1 MDVAMKKELR
11 DVAVLGVGH
20 TKFGR
25 HLDKSLM
32 DLFGEAAMQAI
43 GESNI
48 DRKSIEAIFLG
59 QHVGEIT
66 DGISNLAP
74 FASAEIGLSGIP
86 STRYEGACASSSVAF
101 REAYLLVAAGI
112 YDVVLVGG
120 TERLLAAGTPIG
132 TKALATSVDGV
143 YEGNAGLTFPGVF
156 AIASLLYSK
165 KYEIPL
171 DELRI
176 KMAHVS
182 MKNHKY
188 GSKNPLAQWYGRY
201 GDLKPED
208 VINSRMIAY
217 PLTLFDC
224 CPMTDGATACVL
236 ASSNIAE
243 KAVEKPVYVLGAGQ
257 GSAGG
262 IYRQRDI
269 TVPQA
274 RVRSSKDAF
283 RQAGVNPGDVD
294 VVELHD
300 CFTIAE
306 IIATEAMGFFEFG
319 EGADAVQ
326 KGKTSIGGEVPIN
339 PSGGLIGKGHPV
351 GATGTSQ
358 IYVLVEQLR
367 NEVEPRELQV
377 HAAETGMTD
386 TLGGDFGTVCNII
399 LGTKRRGEA

>member
-1 MDVAMKKELR
+1 MRKEFR
-11 DVAVLGVGH
+11 NVAVLGVGH
-20 TKFGR
+20 TKFGG
-25 HLDKSLM
+25 HSDKSLM

-43 GESNI
+43 KESNV

-66 DGISNLAP
+66 DGASNLAP

-86 STRYEGACASSSVAF
+86 STRFEGACASSSLAF
-101 REAYLLVAAGI
+101 REAYLLVAAGV
-112 YDVVLVGG
+112 YDTVLVGG
-120 TERLLAAGTPIG
+120 TERLLSAGTPIG

-143 YEGNAGLTFPGVF
+143 YEGNVGLTFPGVF
-156 AIASLLYSK
+156 AMAALLYSK

-208 VINSRMIAY
+208 VTNSKMVAY

-236 ASSNIAE
+236 ASADIAE
-243 KAVEKPVYVLGAGQ
+243 KAVNKPVYILGAGQ
-257 GSAGG
+257 GSAGA
-262 IYRQRDI
+262 IYRQKDI

-274 RVRSSKDAF
+274 RLKSSKEAF
-283 RQAGVNPGDVD
+283 EQAGMGPEDVD

-306 IIATEAMGFFEFG
+306 IIASEAMGFFEFG

-326 KGKTSIGGEVPIN
+326 EGKTSIGGKIPIN

-367 NEVEPRELQV
+367 NEMEPRELQV
-377 HAAETGMTD
+377 HGAEVGMTD
-386 TLGGDFGTVCNII
+386 TLGGDFGTICNMI
-399 LGTKRRGEA
+399 LSTKRKGEI

>member
-1 MDVAMKKELR
+1 MKKELR

-25 HLDKSLM
+25 HPDKSLM
-32 DLFGEAAMQAI
+32 DLFGMAAIQAI
-43 GESNI
+43 KESNI
-48 DRKSIEAIFLG
+48 DRKSIQAIFFG

-66 DGISNLAP
+66 DGVSNISP
-74 FASAEIGLSGIP
+74 FAAAEIGLPGIP

-101 REAYLLVAAGI
+101 REAYFLVATGI

-120 TERLLAAGTPIG
+120 AERLHSAGTPIG
-132 TKALATSVDGV
+132 TKGLATSVDHI

-156 AIASLLYSK
+156 GMAAILYSK

-182 MKNHKY
+182 IKNHKY
-188 GSKNPLAQWYGRY
+188 GAINPLAQWYGKY

-217 PLTLFDC
+217 PLTLLDC

-236 ASSNIAE
+236 ASADIAE
-243 KAVEKPVYVLGAGQ
+243 RVIDKPIYVLGTGQ

-269 TVPQA
+269 TVPKA
-274 RVRSSKDAF
+274 RVKSSKEAF
-283 RQAGVNPGDVD
+283 EQAGIGPEDVD
-294 VVELHD
+294 VVEIHD

-306 IIATEAMGFFEFG
+306 IIASEAMGFFEFG
-319 EGADAVQ
+319 EGAEAVE
-326 KGKTSIGGEVPIN
+326 KGKTSIGGKIPIN

-351 GATGTSQ
+351 GATGISQ
-358 IYVLVEQLR
+358 IYSIVNQLR
-367 NEVEPRELQV
+367 NKVEPRELQV
-377 HAAETGMTD
+377 HGAEVGMTD
-386 TLGGDFGTVCNII
+386 TLGGDFGTICNII
-399 LGTKRRGEA
+399 LSVKRRGEL

>member
-1 MDVAMKKELR
+1 MKKEFR
-11 DVAVLGVGH
+11 NVAVLGVGH

-32 DLFGEAAMQAI
+32 DLFGEAAIQAI
-43 GESNI
+43 RESNI
-48 DRKSIEAIFLG
+48 DRKSIQAIFLG

-86 STRYEGACASSSVAF
+86 STRYEGACASSSIAF
-101 REAYLLVAAGI
+101 REAYFLVTTGI
-112 YDVVLVGG
+112 YDTVLVSG
-120 TERLLAAGTPIG
+120 TERLLSAGTPIG
-132 TKALATSVDGV
+132 TKGLATSVDGV
-143 YEGNAGLTFPGVF
+143 YEANAGLTFPGLF
-156 AIASLLYSK
+156 AMAALLYSK
-165 KYEIPL
+165 KYKIPL
-171 DELRI
+171 DELRA

-188 GSKNPLAQWYGRY
+188 GSKNPLAQWYGKY

-217 PLTLFDC
+217 PLTLLDC

-236 ASSNIAE
+236 ASADIAE
-243 KAVEKPVYVLGAGQ
+243 RAVNKPVYVLSTGQ

-262 IYRQRDI
+262 IYRQKDI

-274 RVRSSKDAF
+274 RVKSSEEAF
-283 RQAGVNPGDVD
+283 KQAGIGPEDVD

-306 IIATEAMGFFEFG
+306 IIASEAMGFFEFG

-326 KGKTSIGGEVPIN
+326 QGKTSIGGKMPIN

-351 GATGTSQ
+351 GATGTAQ
-358 IYVLVEQLR
+358 ICALVKQLR
-367 NEVEPRELQV
+367 NEVEPTELQV
-377 HAAETGMTD
+377 HRAEVGMTD
-386 TLGGDFGTVCNII
+386 TLGGDFGTLCNII
-399 LGTKRRGEA
+399 LSTKRKEEV

>member
-1 MDVAMKKELR
+1 MKKEFR

-32 DLFGEAAMQAI
+32 DLFGEAAIQAI
-43 GESNI
+43 RESNVE
-48 DRKSIEAIFLG
+48 RKSIQAIFLG

-86 STRYEGACASSSVAF
+86 STRYEGACASSSIAF
-101 REAYLLVAAGI
+101 REAYFLVATGI
-112 YDVVLVGG
+112 YDTVLVGG
-120 TERLLAAGTPIG
+120 TERLLSAGTPIG
-132 TKALATSVDGV
+132 TKGLATSVDGV
-143 YEGNAGLTFPGVF
+143 YEANAGLTFPGLF
-156 AIASLLYSK
+156 AMAALLYSK

-171 DELRI
+171 NELRV

-182 MKNHKY
+182 MKNHRY
-188 GSKNPLAQWYGRY
+188 GSKNPLAQWHGKY

-208 VINSRMIAY
+208 VTNSRMIAY
-217 PLTLFDC
+217 PLTLLDC

-236 ASSNIAE
+236 ASADIAE
-243 KAVEKPVYVLGAGQ
+243 RAVDKPVYVLGAGQ

-262 IYRQRDI
+262 IYRQKDI

-274 RVRSSKDAF
+274 RVKSSKEAF
-283 RQAGVNPGDVD
+283 KQAGIGPEDVD

-306 IIATEAMGFFEFG
+306 IIASEAMGFFEFG

-326 KGKTSIGGEVPIN
+326 EGKTSIRGKIPIN
-339 PSGGLIGKGHPV
+339 SSGGLIGKGHPV

-358 IYVLVEQLR
+358 ICAVVKQLR
-367 NEVEPRELQV
+367 NEVEPTELQV
-377 HAAETGMTD
+377 HGAEVGMTD
-386 TLGGDFGTVCNII
+386 TLGGDFGTLCNII
-399 LGTKRRGEA
+399 LSTKRRGEV

>member
-1 MDVAMKKELR
+1 MEKKFR

-25 HLDKSLM
+25 HSDESLM

-43 GESNI
+43 RESNI
-48 DRKSIEAIFLG
+48 DRKRIQAIFLG

-66 DGISNLAP
+66 DGASNLAP

-86 STRYEGACASSSVAF
+86 STRFEGACASSSLAF
-101 REAYLLVAAGI
+101 REAYFLVAAGV

-120 TERLLAAGTPIG
+120 TERLLSAGTSIG
-132 TKALATSVDGV
+132 TKALATSVDSV
-143 YEGNAGLTFPGVF
+143 YEGNVGLTFPGVF
-156 AIASLLYSK
+156 AMAALLYSK
-165 KYEIPL
+165 KYEIPP

-176 KMAHVS
+176 KMAYVS

-217 PLTLFDC
+217 PLTLLDC

-236 ASSNIAE
+236 ASADIAE
-243 KAVEKPVYVLGAGQ
+243 KVVNKPIYVLGAGQ
-257 GSAGG
+257 ASAGA
-262 IYRQRDI
+262 IYRQKDI
-269 TVPQA
+269 TVPQS
-274 RVRSSKDAF
+274 RVKSSKEAF
-283 RQAGVNPGDVD
+283 KQAGMGPEDVD

-300 CFTIAE
+300 CFTMAE

-326 KGKTSIGGEVPIN
+326 EGKTSIGGKIPVN

-358 IYVLVEQLR
+358 IYVLAEQLR
-367 NEVEPRELQV
+367 NEMEPRELQV
-377 HAAETGMTD
+377 HGAEVGMTD
-386 TLGGDFGTVCNII
+386 TLGGDFGTLCNII
-399 LGTKRRGEA
+399 LSAKRRGEI

>member
-1 MDVAMKKELR
+1 MRKEFR
-11 DVAVLGVGH
+11 NVAVLGVGH
-20 TKFGR
+20 TKFGG
-25 HLDKSLM
+25 HSDKSLM

-43 GESNI
+43 KESNV

-66 DGISNLAP
+66 DGASNLAP

-86 STRYEGACASSSVAF
+86 STRFEGACASSSLAF
-101 REAYLLVAAGI
+101 REAYLLVAAGV
-112 YDVVLVGG
+112 YDTVLVGG
-120 TERLLAAGTPIG
+120 TERLLSAGTPIG

-143 YEGNAGLTFPGVF
+143 YEGNVGLTFPGVF
-156 AIASLLYSK
+156 AMAALLYSK

-208 VINSRMIAY
+208 VTNSKMVAY

-236 ASSNIAE
+236 ASADIAE
-243 KAVEKPVYVLGAGQ
+243 KAVNKPVYVLGAGQ
-257 GSAGG
+257 GSAGA
-262 IYRQRDI
+262 IYRQKDI

-274 RVRSSKDAF
+274 RLKSSKEAF
-283 RQAGVNPGDVD
+283 EQAGMGPEDVD

-306 IIATEAMGFFEFG
+306 IIASEAMGFFEFG

-326 KGKTSIGGEVPIN
+326 EGKTSIGGKIPIN

-367 NEVEPRELQV
+367 NEMEPRELQV
-377 HAAETGMTD
+377 HGAEVGMTD
-386 TLGGDFGTVCNII
+386 TLGGDFGTICNMI
-399 LGTKRRGEA
+399 LSTKRKGEI

>member
-1 MDVAMKKELR
+1 MKKEFR
-11 DVAVLGVGH
+11 DAAVLGVGH
-20 TKFGR
+20 TKFGG

-32 DLFGEAAMQAI
+32 DLFGEAAIQAI
-43 GESNI
+43 RESNV
-48 DRKSIEAIFLG
+48 DRKSIQAIFLG

-66 DGISNLAP
+66 DGISNLGG
-74 FASAEIGLSGIP
+74 FASAEIGLPGIP
-86 STRYEGACASSSVAF
+86 SIRYEGACASSSIAF
-101 REAYLLVAAGI
+101 REAYLLVATGV
-112 YDVVLVGG
+112 YDMVLVGG

-132 TKALATSVDGV
+132 TKGLATSVDGV

-156 AIASLLYSK
+156 AMAALLYSK

-182 MKNHKY
+182 MKNHRY
-188 GSKNPLAQWYGRY
+188 GSKNPLAQWYGKY

-208 VINSRMIAY
+208 VMDSRMIAY
-217 PLTLFDC
+217 PLTLLDC

-236 ASSNIAE
+236 ACADIAE
-243 KAVEKPVYVLGAGQ
+243 RAVDRPIYVLGAGQ

-262 IYRQRDI
+262 IYRQKDI
-269 TVPQA
+269 TVSQA
-274 RVRSSKDAF
+274 RVKSSEEAF
-283 RQAGVNPGDVD
+283 KQAGIGPEDVD

-306 IIATEAMGFFEFG
+306 IIASEAMGFFGFG
-319 EGADAVQ
+319 EGSNAVQ
-326 KGKTSIGGEVPIN
+326 EGKTSVGGKIPIN

-358 IYVLVEQLR
+358 IYAVVKQLR
-367 NEVEPRELQV
+367 NEVEPAELQV
-377 HAAETGMTD
+377 HDAEIGMTD
-386 TLGGDFGTVCNII
+386 TLGGDFGTLCNII
-399 LGTKRRGEA
+399 LSTRRKGEA

>member
-1 MDVAMKKELR
+1 MEKRFR

-25 HLDKSLM
+25 HSDKSLM

-43 GESNI
+43 RESNVA
-48 DRKSIEAIFLG
+48 RKRIQAIFLG

-66 DGISNLAP
+66 DGASNLAP

-86 STRYEGACASSSVAF
+86 STRFEGACASSSLAF
-101 REAYLLVAAGI
+101 REAYFLVAAGV
-112 YDVVLVGG
+112 YDMVLIGG
-120 TERLLAAGTPIG
+120 TERLLSAGTSIG
-132 TKALATSVDGV
+132 TKALATSVDSV
-143 YEGNAGLTFPGVF
+143 YEGNVGLTFPGVF
-156 AIASLLYSK
+156 AMAALLYSK

-217 PLTLFDC
+217 PLTLLDC

-236 ASSNIAE
+236 ASADIAE
-243 KAVEKPVYVLGAGQ
+243 KAVNKPVYVLGAGQ
-257 GSAGG
+257 GSAGA
-262 IYRQRDI
+262 IYRQKDI
-269 TVPQA
+269 TVPQS
-274 RVRSSKDAF
+274 RVKSSKEAF
-283 RQAGVNPGDVD
+283 KQAGIGPEDVD

-300 CFTIAE
+300 CFTMAE

-326 KGKTSIGGEVPIN
+326 EGKTSIGGKIPVN

-358 IYVLVEQLR
+358 IYVMVKQLR
-367 NEVEPRELQV
+367 DEMEPRELQV
-377 HAAETGMTD
+377 HGAEVGMTD
-386 TLGGDFGTVCNII
+386 TLGGDFGTLCNLI
-399 LGTKRRGEA
+399 LSTKRRGEI